1 MLLTAIRSLCS
12 LSLLVS
18 CVGSAPGTDDPSTGT
33 VTFVGGAS
41 LDVRIADDDEERQ
54 RGLMGVTSLAADE
67 GMAFEFSEPTDSSFW
82 MRNTLIPLS
91 IAFIGEDDR
100 VVTVLEM
107 EPCAAEPCP
116 TYSPAGPYVLAVEA
130 NAGWFD
136 EHGIDEGDRMEGYV
150 GTAPR

>member
-1 MLLTAIRSLCS
+1 MRRTIPPLCAALLLTACT
-12 LSLLVS
+12 
-18 CVGSAPGTDDPSTGT
+18 VGELDANGPRTGT
-33 VTFVGGAS
+33 VTFAGGAS